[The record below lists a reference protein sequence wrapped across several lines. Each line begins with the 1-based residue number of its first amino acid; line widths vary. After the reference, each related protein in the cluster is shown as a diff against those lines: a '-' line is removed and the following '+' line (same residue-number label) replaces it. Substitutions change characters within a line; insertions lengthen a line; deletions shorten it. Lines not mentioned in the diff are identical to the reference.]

1 MTMALL
7 RRVLA
12 PLMAVVYL
20 VAAMP
25 IASACAHPAPMNSS
39 AMPSASGDQS
49 QPTPCKAIDHGCGT
63 EFCLVCGGVST
74 IPQLARITTTA
85 WSHIHYH
92 QTVPS
97 LHGRAFAPPL
107 GPPISVA

>member
-12 PLMAVVYL
+12 PWMTVVYL

-25 IASACAHPAPMNSS
+25 IASTCAHPAPMNSS
-39 AMPSASGDQS
+39 AMLSASGDQS
-49 QPTPCKAIDHGCGT
+49 QPTPCKAIDHGYWT
-63 EFCLVCGGVST
+63 EFCLVCGGVAT
-74 IPQLARITTTA
+74 LPRLARTTTTA
-85 WSHIHYH
+85 WSYIHYR
-92 QTVPS
+92 QTVPT